1 MINIFRKSNT
11 ANQEQT
17 SKALS
22 KSKQNW
28 FSKIPSLFSKPN
40 LSEEEFELLEEILL
54 SADVGYSSTINIIEQ
69 VRSRLTNPSRDNSQ
83 TSIQILKEILIESLS
98 FDINWDSQGTEGK
111 PYVILVVGI
120 NGVGKTT
127 SIAKLA
133 ALFSRQGQSVLL
145 SAGDTFRAAA
155 SEQLSHWAEKLD
167 VEIVKQPQ
175 GSDPGAVVYDSYRAA
190 VARSIDV
197 LLIDTAG
204 RMNNKS
210 NLMDE
215 LAKIK
220 RILTQHDE
228 TAPHEVILVLDATT
242 GLNGLE
248 QAKSFTETTQPSGIF
263 LTKLDGTSKGG
274 VVFPITSELGMPVMF
289 IGTGETEDDIAYFN
303 SQQFVEAILET

>member
-69 VRSRLTNPSRDNSQ
+69 VRSRLTNPSRDNSH

-98 FDINWDSQGTEGK
+98 FDINWNSQGTEGK